1 MLMRNLIAK
10 RIPIRAMAGWLLIVA
25 AFAADDRALGAD
37 KTSTK
42 ASAAKL
48 AKALQVLQAVEPKGV
63 DNQAASKAWREVSA
77 ADAAQLPVVL
87 AAIDEAGP
95 LGANWISAAVQ
106 AIADRRLKQGAKLPA
121 DDLEAFV
128 LDVKHAPRGRRLAFE
143 WLVRADDTAA
153 DRLTPG
159 FLHDPSPELRRDAVA
174 RLIDEGDV
182 LVKAESPEEAH
193 KVYDQ
198 ALSGACDL
206 DQVQRLKAA
215 LEKLGEKVDLPKHFG
230 FITAWKLIG
239 PFDNADEKAFDIVYP
254 PEEAMDLAGEYEGK
268 PLDDKPRTV
277 KWIDHETKDDYGI
290 VDLNL
295 ALGKANGVVGYA
307 WAEFNSP
314 RDQPAELRL
323 GRDNAAKIWLNG
335 ELIHEHRVYHSGAE
349 MDQFVGRGQLRAG
362 RNVIL
367 VKILQNEQKE
377 DWAQTWGFQLRVCD
391 ATGVAVRKE

>member
-1 MLMRNLIAK
+1 MRNLIAK
-10 RIPIRAMAGWLLIVA
+10 RFPIRAMAGWLLIVA

-48 AKALQVLQAVEPKGV
+48 AKALQVLQSVEPKGV
-63 DNQAASKAWREVSA
+63 DNQAASKAWREISA
-77 ADAAQLPVVL
+77 ADAAQLPLVL

-106 AIADRRLKQGAKLPA
+106 TIADGQLKQGAMLPA
-121 DDLEAFV
+121 ADLETFV

-174 RLIDEGDV
+174 RLIDEADA

-193 KVYDQ
+193 EVYDK

-206 DQVQRLKAA
+206 DQVQRLKTA

-230 FITAWKLIG
+230 FITHWKLIG
-239 PFDNADEKAFDIVYP
+239 PFDNTDEKAFDFAYP
-254 PEEAMDLAGEYEGK
+254 PEESMDLAAEYEGK
-268 PLDDKPRTV
+268 PQDGKPRTV

-295 ALGKANGVVGYA
+295 ALGKANGVVAYA
-307 WAEFNSP
+307 WAEFDSP
-314 RDQPAELRL
+314 RAQPAELRL
-323 GRDNAAKIWLNG
+323 GRDNAAKVW
-335 ELIHEHRVYHSGAE
+335 
-349 MDQFVGRGQLRAG
+349 
-362 RNVIL
+362 
-367 VKILQNEQKE
+367 
-377 DWAQTWGFQLRVCD
+377 
-391 ATGVAVRKE
+391 